1 MVAKGEILK
10 FKGYAE
16 GVEEKD
22 MIYTKGDILTVVS
35 IAEDQIEVRNDDG
48 EPGWVLFEEVE
59 TTGQFVI
66 TQPTTEDSI
75 LPKEVD
81 KFLDQELDSISE
93 DDLLDSLENQI
104 ETLYQTYFDVGGM
117 LSLVQEN
124 KLYENSRYEGK
135 YVGTGA
141 NAFKAYIIDI
151 MGELEYKK
159 AYHYI
164 TIYRKFS
171 AAGVTRKDM
180 LRVKSYMKCV
190 LVADIIRNDNKD
202 EILDYIAAHSVRE
215 IRAYVAKY
223 MTPEEFVEEEEEE
236 VKTKNK
242 THVDLSFRL
251 TPADY
256 QHVLD
261 TISTVMPMQTI
272 ENNQNKALMYIIGQY
287 CMMNSVKQP
296 LERVL
301 EHINAIYG
309 TNFTPQEARA
319 SVEKKGKKQ

>member
-16 GVEEKD
+16 DVEESDK
-22 MIYTKGDILTVVS
+22 IYSKGDILTVVS
-35 IAEDQIEVRNDDG
+35 VSEDQIEVRNDDG
-48 EPGWVLFEEVE
+48 EAGWVLFEEVE
-59 TTGQFVI
+59 TTGQFIVV
-66 TQPTTEDSI
+66 PLTTSDST

-81 KFLDQELDSISE
+81 QFLDQELDSISE
-93 DDLLDSLENQI
+93 DDLLDKLEGQLDV
-104 ETLYQTYFDVGGM
+104 LYRTYFDIGGM

-135 YVGTGA
+135 YLGTGS
-141 NAFKAYIIDI
+141 NAFKAFIIDQ
-151 MGELEYKK
+151 MGDLGHKK
-159 AYHYI
+159 AYDYI

-180 LRVKSYMKCV
+180 LRVQSYYKCV
-190 LVADIIRNDNKD
+190 LVANIIRADNRD
-202 EILDYIAAHSVRE
+202 EVLDFIASHTVNE
-215 IRAYVAKY
+215 IKNFVAKY
-223 MTPEEFVEEEEEE
+223 MTPEEFIEEEEEE
-236 VKTKNK
+236 VKSKNK

-251 TPADY
+251 TPKDY
-256 QHVLD
+256 QHFLD
-261 TISTVMPMQTI
+261 TISTIMPMKTV
-272 ENNQNKALMYIIGQY
+272 ENNQNKALMYIVSQY
-287 CMMNSVKQP
+287 CMMNSVQQP

-319 SVEKKGKKQ
+319 SVEKKAKK